1 MNDYESKL
9 EKITTERAAAYR
21 RLLAGELPS
30 SSNGAQT
37 RLKLEKLKIL
47 ATGLHRV
54 VAYPVT
60 VETQSAFLMKPT
72 GVGDAAASKV
82 DPADTFVAFVCDC
95 EEFMRSGGTICA
107 CSLAVAAAR
116 FSKGNSHINL
126 DHLLEETAATR
137 RPVGRPRKAEHGSCY
152 GGGGGAAG
160 GGGSSSSGAGRHTPH
175 FYHSTIMSSGALR
188 FHKWRVVVDFE
199 GEKCVG
205 TIVSY
210 RDDYHEERKPY
221 TSKTP
226 FTRLWKCRFYL
237 DAADVF
243 EEYDAKDLAK
253 HLSLAHSEGARGPAP
268 ESGNGQLMALPA
280 APAPAPPRPPQR
292 RRATTAPVRKIPS
305 AASRG
310 LA

>member
-1 MNDYESKL
+1 MAYVNDYESKL

-54 VAYPVT
+54 VAYPAT

-226 FTRLWKCRFYL
+226 FTPVEVPLLPRRRRR
-237 DAADVF
+237 V
-243 EEYDAKDLAK
+243 
-253 HLSLAHSEGARGPAP
+253 RGVRRQGPGEAP
-268 ESGNGQLMALPA
+268 EPGPLRGRSRPGPRVGQRA
-280 APAPAPPRPPQR
+280 AHG
-292 RRATTAPVRKIPS
+292 
-305 AASRG
+305 ASRRPCPG
-310 LA
+310 AAAAAAEEEGDNSAGEEDT